1 MKMYSLAVGSVT
13 NAMRGR
19 DILDKNGI
27 KASVTRYSGDN
38 RLGCGYV
45 LVVKTEPERC
55 KKLLN
60 SVGIKVLDVSKK

>member
-1 MKMYSLAVGSVT
+1 MYNLAVGSVT

-27 KASVTRYSGDN
+27 KANITRYSGDK

-45 LVVKTEPERC
+45 LIVNLDPEKC
-55 KKLLN
+55 KRILN

>member
-1 MKMYSLAVGSVT
+1 MYSLAVGSVT

-19 DILDKNGI
+19 DILNKNGI
-27 KASVTRYSGDN
+27 KASVTRYSGEK

-45 LVVKTEPERC
+45 LIVNSEPESC
-55 KKLLN
+55 KRILN